1 MDANTILNMFG
12 PVLADASA
20 RLLKRTKADSSDVQ
34 RIFTPVFESIAR
46 AAGGGHSVIERL
58 SSWGPGDV
66 TQGAVRALVQDI
78 VTASTPAVDI
88 AAMRRHQEELEAEMA
103 QIVRPDRPEISYQ

>member
-1 MDANTILNMFG
+1 MDADTILKTFE

-46 AAGGGHSVIERL
+46 AAGGGHSVIDRL
-58 SSWGPGDV
+58 SSWGPADV
-66 TQGAVRALVQDI
+66 TQGTLRALVQDI
-78 VTASTPAVDI
+78 VAAATPAVDI
-88 AAMRRHQEELEAEMA
+88 AAMQRHQEALEAEMA
-103 QIVRPDRPEISYQ
+103 RIVRPDRPEIGY